1 MGEQLSEKEGEWI
14 IPEHFMS
21 LNMKLT
27 LLKKGS
33 LYLLALKDMV

>member
-1 MGEQLSEKEGEWI
+1 MGEKLSDKEGEWF

-21 LNMKLT
+21 VNMKLT

-33 LYLLALKDMV
+33 LYLLALRDMV